1 MSNLVTRAITGF
13 FFGLLI
19 VGSILLGPVLQS
31 IVFGL
36 FLVLGLNEFSSLFK
50 DTAYKQSRVAT
61 VFVGIFIYVVFVL
74 SPVYNISIE
83 LLLAIIFVIF
93 FLVFLVEI
101 WRKQAQPLL
110 AISVFVFGIFYLV
123 VPFVLMH
130 RIVIQNTF
138 TFSPLLGMFL
148 LIWANDTFA
157 YLFGRKIG
165 KTPLFE
171 RISPK
176 KTWEGTI
183 GGILMTIVISLT
195 IAFFTSTSDFMY
207 WIIAGMLIAPCA
219 IFGDLLESLFKR
231 SLNIK
236 DSGNILPGHG
246 GILDRFDAVL
256 FTVPFFYLWNMIY
269 EQIF

>member
-13 FFGLLI
+13 FFALLI
-19 VGSILLGPVLQS
+19 VGSILLGPTIQS
-31 IVFGL
+31 IAFGV

-50 DTAYKQSRVAT
+50 ETDFIPSRFAT
-61 VFVGIFIYVVFVL
+61 VFVGTILYIFFVL
-74 SPVYNISIE
+74 SNLYTVSIE
-83 LLLAIIFVIF
+83 LLFSIGFVLF
-93 FLVFLVEI
+93 FLVFLLEI
-101 WRKQAQPLL
+101 WRKQLQPLS
-110 AISVFVFGIFYLV
+110 AISIFVFGIFYIV
-123 VPFVLMH
+123 VPFVLMN
-130 RIVIQNTF
+130 RLMFQVTDS
-138 TFSPLLGMFL
+138 FSPLLGMIV

-157 YLFGRKIG
+157 YLFGRKLG

-183 GGILMTIVISLT
+183 GGILMTMVISLT
-195 IAFFTSTSDFMY
+195 IAYFTETSDLLY
-207 WIIAGMLIAPCA
+207 WIIAGIVIAPSA

-231 SLNIK
+231 SLKIK

-256 FTVPFFYLWNMIY
+256 FTVPFFYLWNLIY
-269 EQIF
+269 EQTL